1 MRIATMGVIARKV
14 FPVCESLCFLCPSLG
29 VRSRHPVKRYK
40 KLLAEI
46 FPRTQEEEPNDR
58 KIGKLCE
65 YASKNPL
72 RIPKITNYLE
82 QRCYREL
89 RNEHFGYAKVI
100 MCIYRRL
107 LISCREQMPL
117 FASSLLSIINTL
129 FDQTRQDEMRIIGC
143 HTFFDFVNT
152 QVDGTYQFN
161 LEGLLPRLCLLAQ
174 EMGEDEKACNL
185 RAAGLQALSSMIWF
199 MGELS
204 HISSEFDNVV
214 SVVLENYGS
223 PKKSDD
229 SHEGNQTSQN
239 RWVQEVLKAEGHVSP
254 SPFIMSRV
262 PSWRSI
268 VDKGVN
274 LPMEEATSPNFWS
287 RVCIHN
293 MARLGKE
300 ATTIRRALESLFRYF
315 DNNDS
320 WSSKNRLA
328 LGVLLD
334 MQFLMEKSGQNTHLL
349 ISILIKHLE
358 HKAILK
364 QPEMQLSIV
373 EVTATLAEQSKAQAS
388 VAIIGAIS
396 DLVRHLRKTM
406 HFSLGSEEHGDE
418 IIKWNDKFRTAVDDC
433 LVQLSKKV
441 GDAGPVLDM
450 MAVMLENISN
460 TVSVARSTISAVY
473 RTAQIIASVPNLSY
487 QNKAFPEAL
496 FHQLLL
502 AMVHPDHE
510 TRVGAHRIFSVVL
523 VPSSV
528 CPFTLSAIPESPSIY
543 DLRRT
548 LSRTVSVFSSSA
560 ALFEKLRRDK
570 CSFRES
576 AIQENPHNDDVRQNS
591 INNQRLYKLQSSQS
605 RVRSLK
611 SPSVSLS
618 MDISSVTKSP
628 QDNEPVSLRLSNR
641 QITLL
646 LSSIWAQAISPQ
658 NTPANYEAIA
668 HTYSLILLFSRPKT
682 TIHEAL
688 TRSFQLAFSLRN
700 TALAQGGSLPPSRC
714 RSLFILS
721 TAMIVFASRAFSV
734 APLIPIVKSSL
745 NEKTIDPFLCLVE
758 DSKLEAVNSLSNH
771 QTRVYGS
778 KEDDDSALKS
788 LSAVE
793 LTDSQSKESM
803 VSMIV
808 NSIRDL
814 PDSELSS
821 IEKQLLSD
829 FLPDDICPLG
839 AQFVE
844 QMPCKNDDNYQDE
857 AMLAAIS
864 GEDDLFIEAFEST
877 ADQSALAS
885 ADTSNLLSV
894 NQLLE
899 TVLETAWQVG
909 RMSVSTT
916 PDIPFKEMTSHCEAL
931 LMGKQQKML
940 ALMNSQRKQ
949 GTVLSGGYSQDQSET
964 KESSYLL
971 GGQFE
976 KCKHFTLQSSNPF
989 LELNVDAYPKNL
1001 FAGTSNSSDSH
1012 FLKLPAS
1019 SPYDNFLRAAGC

>member
-1 MRIATMGVIARKV
+1 MGVIARKV

>member
-976 KCKHFTLQSSNPF
+976 KSSNPF